1 MEQQNEIPR
10 SGLILLGLG
19 VGGLLLA
26 IALTDQ
32 KRTVG
37 FDADRSL
44 VASCAPGRAAVFTN
58 GERQA
63 VFVQKPDGR
72 VAAQPV
78 FRGEVISGIACDSQ
92 RGEIVVTTAHGEERV
107 AVAAASADHRKQ
119 RSVP

>member
-1 MEQQNEIPR
+1 MGAKRGGAASAR
-10 SGLILLGLG
+10 SLRQLSDWCAAHLGPH
-19 VGGLLLA
+19 
-26 IALTDQ
+26 
-32 KRTVG
+32 TVG

-44 VASCAPGRAAVFTN
+44 VASCAPGSAAVFTN

-78 FRGEVISGIACDSQ
+78 FRSEVISGIACDSR

-107 AVAAASADHRKQ
+107 AVAAASADRRKQ
-119 RSVP
+119 RSAP